1 MPDTLDKI
9 EACAMGPVTAE
20 SSAVP
25 GFEPRCGEK
34 HSPHRE
40 VRLAPHRAL
49 EKLGFPVGVLFE
61 GDEMDVEPDGG
72 WLKCYRIS
80 MSEDDRF
87 WGKKPFH
94 PWMARWDLI
103 QLAAWK
109 DTKRVSG
116 NTVFTQLRGQVL
128 VSERMLVKRWKWSNQ
143 RVRAFIDVL
152 QKLGTIVVEKPTQET
167 KHLGT
172 FITITNYERYQ
183 RNYRDDQSTNQSDNA
198 AGIKAGL
205 QQVSK
210 QEEEVKEV
218 KERKNTDP
226 PADAVGGEGKTEN
239 GNGKANGKTKPSKPN
254 AIDPTKHLH
263 PEIIKI
269 WETLYAE
276 RRGIPWDW
284 RTGTNGRDQ
293 KALQAIRQKYEGNL
307 TCITAL
313 FDYAM
318 SEAFWK
324 SERYWKPEILSPH
337 WVWENLKLIR
347 ERRIE
352 QEQAA

>member
-1 MPDTLDKI
+1 MS
-9 EACAMGPVTAE
+9 PVMAE

-40 VRLAPHRAL
+40 VQLAPHRAL
-49 EKLGFPVGVLFE
+49 EKQGFPVGVLFE
-61 GDEMDVEPDGG
+61 GDEMDAEPEGG
-72 WLKCYRIS
+72 WLKCYRSS
-80 MSEDDRF
+80 MSEEDRF
-87 WGKKPFH
+87 WSKKPFH

-116 NTVFTQLRGQVL
+116 NTVFIQLRGQVL

-143 RVRAFIDVL
+143 RVRAFIEVL
-152 QKLGTIVVEKPTQET
+152 QKLGTILVEKPKQET

-183 RNYRDDQSTNQSDNA
+183 RNYRDDQSTNQSDIA
-198 AGIKAGL
+198 AGIKAGM
-205 QQVSK
+205 QQVSKQVSK

-226 PADAVGGEGKTEN
+226 TADAAEGKKGESNN
-239 GNGKANGKTKPSKPN
+239 GNGKPKTPKPDR
-254 AIDPTKHLH
+254 DPTKHLH

-293 KALQAIRQKYEGNL
+293 KALAELRKKYNGDLNKIRNL
-307 TCITAL
+307 FEYCL
-313 FDYAM
+313 SDSFWE
-318 SEAFWK
+318 SET
-324 SERYWKPEILSPH
+324 YWKPESLSPH
-337 WVWENLKLIR
+337 WVWTNLKLIR

-352 QEQAA
+352 RGEN